1 MVHEINLNGHSN
13 YKLSTYTYE
22 DNVYVRKT
30 CTSNEESDRLKAQR
44 DKQNEFLSFIS
55 DDEVLQC
62 IFDVPK
68 IVGESTHDNKFSFY
82 MEYRSG
88 LNIIEYI
95 SHTGRTHYIKLFR
108 DIFRLIEKET
118 ERCKFGVL
126 ETKSIKNKL
135 EDILSKVSDNEIKKY
150 IQTFSEK
157 ISKKK
162 ISIPMGFCHGD
173 LTFSNMILSDKILL
187 IDFLDDFINSPIQ
200 DICKLL
206 QSVNLQWELL
216 ISKSSDLDILKLN
229 IAYKFLR
236 NELNQGINQY
246 LKKHKINDD
255 VLLILYTLTILR
267 ITPYVKSDK
276 IMNAI
281 KIELKRLEEKKCI
294 HI

>member
-44 DKQNEFLSFIS
+44 DKQNEFLSFIR

-95 SHTGRTHYIKLFR
+95 SHTGSSHYIKLFR

-126 ETKSIKNKL
+126 KRNQLKTNL
-135 EDILSKVSDNEIKKY
+135 
-150 IQTFSEK
+150 K
-157 ISKKK
+157 I
-162 ISIPMGFCHGD
+162 
-173 LTFSNMILSDKILL
+173 
-187 IDFLDDFINSPIQ
+187 
-200 DICKLL
+200 
-206 QSVNLQWELL
+206 
-216 ISKSSDLDILKLN
+216 
-229 IAYKFLR
+229 Y
-236 NELNQGINQY
+236 
-246 LKKHKINDD
+246 
-255 VLLILYTLTILR
+255 
-267 ITPYVKSDK
+267 
-276 IMNAI
+276 
-281 KIELKRLEEKKCI
+281 
-294 HI
+294 

>member
-1 MVHEINLNGHSN
+1 
-13 YKLSTYTYE
+13 
-22 DNVYVRKT
+22 
-30 CTSNEESDRLKAQR
+30 
-44 DKQNEFLSFIS
+44 
-55 DDEVLQC
+55 
-62 IFDVPK
+62 
-68 IVGESTHDNKFSFY
+68 
-82 MEYRSG
+82 
-88 LNIIEYI
+88 
-95 SHTGRTHYIKLFR
+95 
-108 DIFRLIEKET
+108 
-118 ERCKFGVL
+118 
-126 ETKSIKNKL
+126 
-135 EDILSKVSDNEIKKY
+135 
-150 IQTFSEK
+150 
-157 ISKKK
+157 
-162 ISIPMGFCHGD
+162 MGFCHGD

-281 KIELKRLEEKKCI
+281 KIELKRLEEKNAYI
-294 HI
+294 FSITYWWSFYQI